1 MPQLLV
7 RNVGERVVK
16 RLKKRAA
23 ESHRSLQE
31 EVRLILEEA
40 VEFYTPEES
49 NAVLDAFQ
57 KRFAGR
63 KFSDSTLII
72 REDRSR

>member
-23 ESHRSLQE
+23 ESHRSLEE
-31 EVRLILEEA
+31 EVRLILAEA
-40 VEFYTPEES
+40 AEFYSPEES
-49 NAVLDAFQ
+49 VAVLEGF
-57 KRFAGR
+57 RRRLAGK
-63 KFSDSTLII
+63 KFGDSTSII
-72 REDRSR
+72 REERDR